1 MSDGFV
7 YMLSSVAP
15 SVQQTKQRKRPPPTN
30 DGNKSSRPLP
40 REVFVFLRR
49 REEEDKKY
57 VHVTVYVYAIKNA
70 ARHLQSPSSH
80 PCIHLKGT
88 VVVYARHWN
97 DRTEYIWKPVT
108 DKTIQNETKTTRII
122 KSRGGC
128 SKISPTP
135 DLPVSPRSAW
145 PSLE

>member
-7 YMLSSVAP
+7 YVLSPRSHRPCSRQDNENDPHQPMTA
-15 SVQQTKQRKRPPPTN
+15 TKAADLCLVKC
-30 DGNKSSRPLP
+30 
-40 REVFVFLRR
+40 FVFLRR
-49 REEEDKKY
+49 REEDKKY